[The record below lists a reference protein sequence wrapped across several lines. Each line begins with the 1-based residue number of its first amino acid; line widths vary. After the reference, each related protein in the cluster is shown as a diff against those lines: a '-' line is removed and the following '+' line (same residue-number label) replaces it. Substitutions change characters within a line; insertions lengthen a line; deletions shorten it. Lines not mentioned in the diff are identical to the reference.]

1 MTLASSYTMLFVG
14 PEDVCFVK
22 KKEEKNRYF
31 YLSTFYAVVS
41 VQTLYCSVH
50 VVNLAL

>member
-22 KKEEKNRYF
+22 KNGIFTCR
-31 YLSTFYAVVS
+31 LSMLSF
-41 VQTLYCSVH
+41 LYKRSIVRCM
-50 VVNLAL
+50 L

>member
-22 KKEEKNRYF
+22 KKKKKEGIFTCR
-31 YLSTFYAVVS
+31 LSMLSF
-41 VQTLYCSVH
+41 LYKRSIVRCM
-50 VVNLAL
+50 L